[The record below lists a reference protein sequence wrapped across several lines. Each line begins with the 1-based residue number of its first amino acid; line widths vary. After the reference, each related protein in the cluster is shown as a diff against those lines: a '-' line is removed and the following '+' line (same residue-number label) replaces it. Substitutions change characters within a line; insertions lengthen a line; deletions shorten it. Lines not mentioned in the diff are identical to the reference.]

1 MRQCLSYFAIAHKA
15 GKCMNTPN
23 KEITSTVPRI
33 AASFDLGGSHN
44 RGIVQIYPEGVPIV
58 IAMGP
63 EIADASPDS
72 ITHSFR
78 QLRPDSTWVGI
89 GKDYYVLGALA
100 KEAFFGTP
108 AIKELKIHY
117 GLPKIAGLFWLASC
131 QLGLGLNQPVEA
143 FTQLLLPG
151 GEIADGVE
159 LGKTLKPLLKKGVKT
174 PSGQLKVKL
183 LNFSTSPEG
192 SGIMEYRHRALG
204 SEFDKKSI
212 GLLMLGYRNA
222 SFLLS
227 SKGNLAKFETTD
239 LGMSWL
245 VHQFV
250 ERTAVGLSKD
260 DLRLALLLV
269 QAQNGNQNALRSIS
283 RKSTPTGVE
292 SDLKLFN
299 SVLPPLID
307 DYCRALI
314 RWVKN
319 LAVLDEV
326 LICGGT
332 AEFIRAPL
340 TQYFESVGIPIVWNG
355 GVLLPKGLDT
365 QGLENR
371 IADVWTAHINYIK
384 MLDGHFGYER
394 KQKLVPDN
402 YQAPPNINLNPAKDL
417 FSVNGF
423 KSQTSNRNHNSSN

>member
-1 MRQCLSYFAIAHKA
+1 
-15 GKCMNTPN
+15 MNTPN
-23 KEITSTVPRI
+23 KEITSTMPRI

-63 EIADASPDS
+63 FVADASSDS
-72 ITHSFR
+72 IKHSFR
-78 QLRPDSTWVGI
+78 QLRQDSTWVGI

-108 AIKELKIHY
+108 ALKELKFHY

-143 FTQLLLPG
+143 FAQLLLPA
-151 GEIADGVE
+151 GEIADGIE
-159 LGKTLKPLLKKGVKT
+159 LGNILKRQLNKGVKT

-183 LNFSTSPEG
+183 LNFVTSPEG
-192 SGIMEYRHRALG
+192 NGIMTYRSRALG
-204 SEFDKKSI
+204 GEFDKKNI

-227 SKGNLAKFETTD
+227 SKSNLAKFETTD

-245 VHQFV
+245 VEQFV

-269 QAQNGNQNALRSIS
+269 QAHSGNVNALRSIS
-283 RKSTPTGVE
+283 RKATPTGVE
-292 SDLKLFN
+292 SDVKLFN
-299 SVLPPLID
+299 SVLPPLVD

-319 LAVLDEV
+319 LAVVDEV

-332 AEFIRAPL
+332 AELIRAPL
-340 TQYFESVGIPIVWNG
+340 TKYFESVGIPIVWNG
-355 GVLLPKGLDT
+355 GVQIPKGLNT

-371 IADVWTAHINYIK
+371 IADVWTAHINYIR
-384 MLDGHFGYER
+384 MLDGNFGYER

-402 YQAPPNINLNPAKDL
+402 YQAPPNINWTPAKEL
-417 FSVNGF
+417 FSHNGF
-423 KSQTSNRNHNSSN
+423 SPQTSLRNHNTSN

>member
-1 MRQCLSYFAIAHKA
+1 
-15 GKCMNTPN
+15 MNTPN
-23 KEITSTVPRI
+23 QEIESTMPRI

-44 RGIVQIYPEGVPIV
+44 RGIVQIYPEGVPRV
-58 IAMGP
+58 IAMSP
-63 EIADASPDS
+63 EVADVSKDS
-72 ITHSFR
+72 IAHSFGQVR
-78 QLRPDSTWVGI
+78 LDSTWVGI
-89 GKDYYVLGALA
+89 GDEYYVLGALA

-108 AIKELKIHY
+108 ALKELKFHY

-131 QLGLGLNQPVEA
+131 QLGLNQPMEA
-143 FTQLLLPG
+143 FAQLLLPA
-151 GEIADGVE
+151 GEIADGKD
-159 LGKTLKPLLKKGVKT
+159 LGNTLKRKLNKGVKT
-174 PSGQLKVKL
+174 PNGQLKVKL

-192 SGIMEYRHRALG
+192 SGIMSYRHRALG

-260 DLRLALLLV
+260 DLRLALALV
-269 QAQNGNQNALRSIS
+269 QAQNGKENALRSIS
-283 RKSTPTGVE
+283 RKATPTGVE

-299 SVLPPLID
+299 SVLSPLVD

-332 AEFIRAPL
+332 AELVRAPL
-340 TQYFESVGIPIVWNG
+340 TQYFKSVGIPIVWNG
-355 GVLLPKGLDT
+355 EVQIPKGLDT
-365 QGLENR
+365 QGLESR
-371 IADVWTAHINYIK
+371 IADVWTAHISYIK
-384 MLDGHFGYER
+384 MLDENFGYER

-402 YQAPPNINLNPAKDL
+402 YQAPPNINWTPAKEL
-417 FSVNGF
+417 FSHNGF
-423 KSQTSNRNHNSSN
+423 SPQTSPRKHNTSN

>member
-1 MRQCLSYFAIAHKA
+1 MPK
-15 GKCMNTPN
+15 
-23 KEITSTVPRI
+23 I

-44 RGIVQIYPEGVPIV
+44 RGIVQIYPEGVPRV

-63 EIADASPDS
+63 EVADVSKDS
-72 ITHSFR
+72 IAHSFGQVR
-78 QLRPDSTWVGI
+78 LDSTWVGI
-89 GKDYYVLGALA
+89 GDEYYVLGALA

-108 AIKELKIHY
+108 ALKELKFHY

-131 QLGLGLNQPVEA
+131 QLGLNQPIEA
-143 FTQLLLPG
+143 FAQLLLPG
-151 GEIADGVE
+151 GEIADGKD
-159 LGKTLKPLLKKGVKT
+159 LGNILKRKLSKGVKT
-174 PSGQLKVKL
+174 PNGQLKVKL

-192 SGIMEYRHRALG
+192 NGIMSYRRRALG
-204 SEFDKKSI
+204 SEFDKKNI

-227 SKGNLAKFETTD
+227 SKGNLVKFETTD

-269 QAQNGNQNALRSIS
+269 QAHSGNLNALRSIS
-283 RKSTPTGVE
+283 RKATPTGVE
-292 SDLKLFN
+292 SDVKLFN
-299 SVLPPLID
+299 SVLPPLVD

-332 AEFIRAPL
+332 AELIRAPL
-340 TQYFESVGIPIVWNG
+340 TQYFKSVGIPIVWNG
-355 GVLLPKGLDT
+355 EVQIPKGLDT

-371 IADVWTAHINYIK
+371 IADVWTAHISYIK
-384 MLDGHFGYER
+384 MLDKNFGYER

-402 YQAPPNINLNPAKDL
+402 YQAPPNINWTPAKEL
-417 FSVNGF
+417 FSHNGF
-423 KSQTSNRNHNSSN
+423 LTQTSPRKHNSSN